1 MAYTRGR
8 CTNLDYCSLAAARQ
22 DIEVKVGEDFIC
34 PECAKPLRPPPT
46 RQGGGGATNLA
57 IAGGAVA
64 LLLIGGGIY
73 AGYRLSSS
81 SAASARTAML
91 APVAATPA
99 AAPRPATLASRQ
111 DAAASASAPAAP
123 SVLLRVA
130 APPALTRGVAAG
142 LATAYLAALGDTD
155 ISVQPAG
162 AGELRVTGQRLSRP
176 ETIALRAASPAG
188 GQGRFAE
195 LVSGQADVVLA
206 DSRVTQAELDN
217 VRSLGDLTAPAS
229 EHRLGQ
235 QAVAVVVNQQN
246 PIRQLTMQQL
256 RGILDGSID
265 NWRALGVSGPPI
277 HSLAEQ
283 AGPRPADLAAGWP
296 EQAAHA
302 AVVADAAAAVAADPA
317 GLALVPASR
326 SGDAR
331 VLEIAPV
338 GARPALPVAASVQD
352 GAYPLVQHV
361 YLYAPAGSS
370 NPFAERFATFAMSAE
385 GQAAVQQAGLVPANL
400 ASSPGEA
407 APDTPKD
414 RYKALVKGATRL
426 SAALHFEPNSDK
438 LDLPS
443 STSVDRIW
451 NLMQSDHTPADHL
464 ILIGFADN
472 QGEADANATLA
483 KQRAKAVADVFARR
497 GLPPGQVVS
506 FGSDLPVADNTSE
519 EGRQKNRRVEVFLLP

>member
-22 DIEVKVGEDFIC
+22 DIEVRVGEDFIC

-91 APVAATPA
+91 APATATLA
-99 AAPRPATLASRQ
+99 AAPRPATLALRQ
-111 DAAASASAPAAP
+111 DAAASASVPAAP

-155 ISVQPAG
+155 ISVQLAG
-162 AGELRVTGQRLSRP
+162 SGGELRVTGQRLSRP
-176 ETIALRAASPAG
+176 ETIALRPASPAG

-195 LVSGQADVVLA
+195 LASGQADVVLA

-217 VRSLGDLTAPAS
+217 LRSLGDLTAPAN

-246 PIRQLTMQQL
+246 PTRQLTMQQV

-265 NWRALGVSGPPI
+265 SWRVLGVSGPPI

-296 EQAAHA
+296 E
-302 AVVADAAAAVAADPA
+302 A
-317 GLALVPASR
+317 GRPRSSGGRRRRRRCGRSR
-326 SGDAR
+326 RSR
-331 VLEIAPV
+331 V
-338 GARPALPVAASVQD
+338 GAGVTHR
-352 GAYPLVQHV
+352 
-361 YLYAPAGSS
+361 
-370 NPFAERFATFAMSAE
+370 
-385 GQAAVQQAGLVPANL
+385 
-400 ASSPGEA
+400 
-407 APDTPKD
+407 
-414 RYKALVKGATRL
+414 
-426 SAALHFEPNSDK
+426 
-438 LDLPS
+438 
-443 STSVDRIW
+443 
-451 NLMQSDHTPADHL
+451 
-464 ILIGFADN
+464 
-472 QGEADANATLA
+472 
-483 KQRAKAVADVFARR
+483 
-497 GLPPGQVVS
+497 
-506 FGSDLPVADNTSE
+506 
-519 EGRQKNRRVEVFLLP
+519 